1 MSGQPWD
8 DPQDAQLRALWAT
21 GMSAKAIG
29 VAMGRSKSSII
40 GRAHRLDL
48 EGRPSPIR
56 PFTSAG
62 ECAPSAR
69 HAEGAPSARH
79 AEGAPSARRKA
90 ASGDAPPN
98 LRARNAPAPKV
109 TLPPIQRTEPPLAPP
124 REAPQAPVVIFKP
137 RPPARCT
144 WPMWGAKTKFDDD
157 GNPLL
162 CGDPATE
169 GPYCEEHRKVA
180 FVRAPRARA
189 MA

>member
-1 MSGQPWD
+1 MSYGAVWPEKD
-8 DPQDAQLRALWAT
+8 LAQLRALWAT

-69 HAEGAPSARH
+69 HAES
-79 AEGAPSARRKA
+79 APSARRKA